1 MLQDYFENVYM
12 YILYVNFLTTV
23 TMVINFLDNMYEQLY
38 FEDIDR

>member
-23 TMVINFLDNMYEQLY
+23 TMVIKFLDNMYEQLY

>member
-12 YILYVNFLTTV
+12 YILYVTFLTTV
-23 TMVINFLDNMYEQLY
+23 TMVIKFLDNMYEQLY